1 MAPEQQPARTIARL
15 EWIIILIV
23 VAAIAAFLGLGR
35 LSGVALSGAK
45 ILVVLALALALLS
58 LLGVFAAST

>member
-1 MAPEQQPARTIARL
+1 MAPGQQPARTIARL

-35 LSGVALSGAK
+35 LSGVALSRAK

>member
-1 MAPEQQPARTIARL
+1 ML
-15 EWIIILIV
+15 DWIIIFLV

-45 ILVVLALALALLS
+45 ILVVLALVVAAVS
-58 LLGVFAAST
+58 LLGAAVA

>member
-1 MAPEQQPARTIARL
+1 ML

-35 LSGVALSGAK
+35 LSGAALSGAK

-58 LLGVFAAST
+58 LLGVFAASA